1 MPRDYKHRASPRR
14 RKKSSGPAS
23 GWRWMLAGLLL
34 GAFLVG
40 LAWLKLE
47 SPVEAPKWIG
57 AEPDRAPR
65 TPAAGEHPEP
75 GIPPYRPRYRFYDEL
90 GRKQVVIPEEQLD
103 RRDSPAALDP
113 TARFLVQVGSF
124 VHPEDADRLQAEL
137 ALLGIETR
145 ITKASL
151 GGGRLRYRVQA
162 GPYLGRSELDAAR
175 NRLKKNGYRD
185 LLVRIVK

>member
-1 MPRDYKHRASPRR
+1 MPRDYKHRARSRR
-14 RKKSSGPAS
+14 RKSSSNTG
-23 GWRWMLAGLLL
+23 GWRWMLVGLIL

-47 SPVEAPKWIG
+47 SPAEAPQWLG
-57 AEPDRAPR
+57 AEPDRPPQSAPEKS
-65 TPAAGEHPEP
+65 PAPE
-75 GIPPYRPRYRFYDEL
+75 IPPYQPRYRFYDEL

-103 RRDSPAALDP
+103 RRDSPDAADP
-113 TARFLVQVGSF
+113 TARYLVQIGSF
-124 VHPEDADRLQAEL
+124 VRPQDADRLQAEL

-151 GGGRLRYRVQA
+151 GGGKLRYRVQA

-175 NRLKKNGYRD
+175 RRLKKSGYRD
-185 LLVRIVK
+185 LLVRMVK